1 MGFWEAELW
10 QIHSDLDGIW
20 EVLGGGEMKNVCDL
34 NGSVCV
40 WACSREEDA
49 CEEGYSRWEMKKIDC
64 CGLSRIEFHTR
75 VCLSEFGLP

>member
-1 MGFWEAELW
+1 MGFGEAELW

-40 WACSREEDA
+40 WAGSRERMHVTKGIPD
-49 CEEGYSRWEMKKIDC
+49 GK
-64 CGLSRIEFHTR
+64 
-75 VCLSEFGLP
+75 